1 MVAMTD
7 DAARE
12 RLLDAAEGL
21 FYARGIQA
29 VGMDA
34 VREGSGLPLKR
45 LYALYPGKAAL
56 VEAVLIRRDVR
67 WRGRL
72 MARVMEEDDRRER
85 VLAVFD
91 WLEDWFGEPGF
102 RGCAWINASGELGAT
117 LPVVAEQ
124 ARLHKAAFRA
134 DLLGLVRDA
143 GLDDGVAD
151 AVLLL
156 SEGAMVTAGIFGTTA
171 PAREA
176 RAVAASIIDA
186 RGDHPS

>member
-1 MVAMTD
+1 MDD

-34 VREGSGLPLKR
+34 VREASGLPLKR

-56 VEAVLIRRDVR
+56 VEAVLARRDVR

-72 MARVMEEDDRRER
+72 MARVMEEDDPRER

-91 WLEDWFGEPGF
+91 WLEGWFGEPGF

-134 DLLGLVRDA
+134 DLLGLVCDA

-151 AVLLL
+151 GVLLL
-156 SEGAMVTAGIFGTTA
+156 AEGAMVTAGIFRTTA
-171 PAREA
+171 PARDA
-176 RAVAASIIDA
+176 RAAAASLIDA
-186 RGDHPS
+186 RQDHGS

>member
-1 MVAMTD
+1 MDD

-12 RLLDAAEGL
+12 RLLDAAEAL
-21 FYARGIQA
+21 FYGRGIQA

-34 VREGSGLPLKR
+34 VREASGLPLKR

-56 VEAVLIRRDVR
+56 VEAVLARRDVR

-72 MARVMEEDDRRER
+72 MARVLEEDDPRER
-85 VLAVFD
+85 VLAVFG
-91 WLEDWFGEPGF
+91 WLEEWFGEPGF

-143 GLDDGVAD
+143 ELPDHVAD
-151 AVLLL
+151 GVLLL
-156 SEGAMVTAGIFGTTA
+156 AEGAMVTAGIFGATA

-176 RAVAASIIDA
+176 RAAAATLIGRA
-186 RGDHPS
+186 G

>member
-1 MVAMTD
+1 MDD

-21 FYARGIQA
+21 FYARGIHA

-34 VREGSGLPLKR
+34 VRDASGLPLKR
-45 LYALYPGKAAL
+45 VYALYPGKAAL

-72 MARVMEEDDRRER
+72 MTRAMREHDPRER

-91 WLEDWFGEPGF
+91 WLEGWFGEPGF
-102 RGCAWINASGELGAT
+102 RGCAWINASGEMGAT
-117 LPVVAEQ
+117 MPVVAEQ

-134 DLLGLVRDA
+134 DLLGLVRGA
-143 GLDDGVAD
+143 GLPDGTAD
-151 AVLLL
+151 QVLLL
-156 SEGAMVTAGIFGTTA
+156 AEGAMVTAGTFGTTA
-171 PAREA
+171 PARDA
-176 RAVAASIIDA
+176 RAAAATLI
-186 RGDHPS
+186 GGT

>member
-1 MVAMTD
+1 MDD

-12 RLLDAAEGL
+12 RLLDAAEAL
-21 FYARGIQA
+21 FYGRGIQA

-34 VREGSGLPLKR
+34 VREASGLPLKR

-56 VEAVLIRRDVR
+56 VEAVLARRHVR

-72 MARVMEEDDRRER
+72 MARVLEEDDPRER
-85 VLAVFD
+85 VLAVFG
-91 WLEDWFGEPGF
+91 WLEEWFGEPGF

-143 GLDDGVAD
+143 GLPDHVAD
-151 AVLLL
+151 GVLLL
-156 SEGAMVTAGIFGTTA
+156 AEGAMVTAGIFGATA

-176 RAVAASIIDA
+176 RAAAATLIGRA
-186 RGDHPS
+186 G

>member
-1 MVAMTD
+1 MD
-7 DAARE
+7 DAAARD

-34 VREGSGLPLKR
+34 VRDASGLPLKR
-45 LYALYPGKAAL
+45 VYALYPGKAAL

-72 MARVMEEDDRRER
+72 MARAMEEPEPRDR

-91 WLEDWFGEPGF
+91 WLEAWFGEPGF

-134 DLLGLVRDA
+134 DLAGLVRGA
-143 GLDDGVAD
+143 GLPESAAD
-151 AVLLL
+151 EVLLL
-156 SEGAMVTAGIFGTTA
+156 AEGAMVTAGIFGTTA
-171 PAREA
+171 PARQA
-176 RAVAASIIDA
+176 RAAAARLIDA
-186 RGDHPS
+186 EGT

>member
-1 MVAMTD
+1 MTETVGET
-7 DAARE
+7 RE
-12 RLLDAAEGL
+12 RIVAAADAL

-34 VREGSGLPLKR
+34 VRDASGLPLKR
-45 LYALYPGKAAL
+45 LYGLYQGKAAL
-56 VEAVLIRRDVR
+56 VEAVLARRDVR

-72 MARVMEEDDRRER
+72 MARVMEEADPRER

-91 WLEDWFGEPGF
+91 WLEGWFGEPGF

-124 ARLHKAAFRA
+124 ARLHKAAFKA

-143 GLDDGVAD
+143 GLPDDAAD
-151 AVLLL
+151 GVLLL
-156 SEGAMVTAGIFGTTA
+156 AEGAMVTAGIFGTTA

-176 RAVAASIIDA
+176 RAAAARLIDA
-186 RGDHPS
+186 GGP

>member
-1 MVAMTD
+1 MDD

-12 RLLDAAEGL
+12 RLLDAAEAL
-21 FYARGIQA
+21 FYGRGIQA

-34 VREGSGLPLKR
+34 VREASGLPLKR

-56 VEAVLIRRDVR
+56 VEAVLARRDVR

-72 MARVMEEDDRRER
+72 MARVLEEDDPRER

-91 WLEDWFGEPGF
+91 WLEGWFGEPGF

-124 ARLHKAAFRA
+124 ARLHKAAFKA

-143 GLDDGVAD
+143 GLPDDAAD
-151 AVLLL
+151 GVLLL
-156 SEGAMVTAGIFGTTA
+156 AEGAMVTAGIFGTTA

-176 RAVAASIIDA
+176 RAAAARLIDA
-186 RGDHPS
+186 GGP